1 MDHCCGHKRQEL
13 EAMAHH
19 RAQRRV
25 LVAVL
30 LINLAMFFI
39 EFGAGI
45 VARSSAL
52 QADAVDMLGDAIVY
66 GLSLWAVN
74 RGARWEAGAALAKGL
89 LILGFFVFIVLEVI
103 SKLIHGV
110 PPSSSM
116 MLGFGAIALTANLV
130 CLALLWRFRSLN
142 INMKS
147 TFECSRN
154 DVAANLGVLVA
165 AGGVALTGSG
175 WPDIAAGAVIALWF
189 LRSALNVIGEAWQAW
204 RAAVKSSGERST
216 R

>member
-13 EAMAHH
+13 EALALHS
-19 RAQRRV
+19 AQRRV

-30 LINLAMFFI
+30 IINLAMFFI

-89 LILGFFVFIVLEVI
+89 LILAFFVFIVAEVV

-110 PPSSSM
+110 PPSSGL
-116 MLGFGAIALTANLV
+116 MLGFGAIALVANLV
-130 CLALLWRFRSLN
+130 CLALLWRFRALN

-154 DVAANLGVLVA
+154 DVAANIGVLVA

-175 WPDIAAGAVIALWF
+175 WPDIAAGAVIALLF
-189 LRSALNVIGEAWQAW
+189 LKSALGVIGEAWPAW
-204 RAAVKSSGERST
+204 RAAVK
-216 R
+216 